1 MTNKSAKFIIY
12 MINELSNVYSCPTSK
27 IYHILDKV
35 KCIDNYLVPFYD
47 VLHTMG
53 VEALVD
59 DITEYI
65 CKRSSFELVKH
76 QTSDKEFTQ
85 QIYREHLE
93 EDIIFQ
99 ISKTHKV
106 DLENAMRIYYNSKL
120 AEQVYNN
127 EKSIR
132 HLNYIDLTK
141 TMEQK

>member
-1 MTNKSAKFIIY
+1 MNKKFVRQ
-12 MINELSNVYSCPTSK
+12 M
-27 IYHILDKV
+27 
-35 KCIDNYLVPFYD
+35 
-47 VLHTMG
+47 
-53 VEALVD
+53 
-59 DITEYI
+59 
-65 CKRSSFELVKH
+65 
-76 QTSDKEFTQ
+76 
-85 QIYREHLE
+85 YREYLE

-132 HLNYIDLTK
+132 HLNYIDLTE

>member
-1 MTNKSAKFIIY
+1 MNKKFVRQ
-12 MINELSNVYSCPTSK
+12 M
-27 IYHILDKV
+27 
-35 KCIDNYLVPFYD
+35 
-47 VLHTMG
+47 
-53 VEALVD
+53 
-59 DITEYI
+59 
-65 CKRSSFELVKH
+65 
-76 QTSDKEFTQ
+76 
-85 QIYREHLE
+85 YREYLE

-127 EKSIR
+127 EKSIQ